1 MLNQDQVQWFPMRVT
16 YGRQLSVKAFLDD
29 EGVENFLP
37 MKTQLSKQGHHIVR
51 KRVPALSNLIFVRT
65 TMRHL
70 THLKQTRTG
79 AESLRYMVR
88 RALHPDQAPGEVI
101 VVPDRQMAN
110 FLLVAAGP
118 EDEFTY
124 LEPAEM
130 NGHEQGRVKIV
141 SGPFQGVEGVIKRIH
156 GNKQVVVELEGLG
169 GVTIHFVPKNFMM
182 RSEP

>member
-1 MLNQDQVQWFPMRVT
+1 MRVT

-79 AESLRYMVR
+79 AEPLRYMVR
-88 RALHPDQAPGEVI
+88 RALHPDQASSEVI
-101 VVPDRQMAN
+101 VVPDRRTR
-110 FLLVAAGP
+110 G
-118 EDEFTY
+118 
-124 LEPAEM
+124 
-130 NGHEQGRVKIV
+130 
-141 SGPFQGVEGVIKRIH
+141 
-156 GNKQVVVELEGLG
+156 
-169 GVTIHFVPKNFMM
+169 
-182 RSEP
+182 